1 MAAAP
6 AEQRELQ
13 LVDNVEFKILA
24 VANAED
30 KLCELLG
37 RYLAPVI
44 LKANSSHASVRVK
57 VIQLLGRLKTFIQPP
72 SVILPVKALLEQYK
86 SSDSAIIKQ
95 LDLPF
100 IQHSLSRLDEED
112 RRDLIPIALRGCSKD
127 EGQARAATFFNII
140 LQLLLDVRL
149 PSRGSKDDENLR
161 VSIGLQDEADA
172 KYLAKTL
179 SLFLRLRPPTPSRT
193 LAASNPTFSEE
204 EVNFFSVEGPGTDK
218 IFQNISQLKA
228 KIVTFLASAAF
239 TDEEKFLPAL
249 YASSSPDTKVASLA
263 EEIIKRTS
271 VSFEQEDLIKELFDA
286 HARLPAAYRTRILA
300 LLAKSA
306 VSTTMSQSIMN
317 VVRLDFLPS
326 FTQDGSA
333 DALKPSSSLERTKL
347 HKALFQF
354 LSWVAQVGPS
364 NKDFSIG
371 PNLIESMQSYI
382 ESQGWPVP
390 VQITHDEVQLRSRGY
405 ETIGML
411 ARTTHMPFKERI
423 QLAAWLFQ
431 ALSEDPTND
440 AVVNIDGALASL
452 TANIPQYI
460 ADEDPQLRKMLLKY
474 MSLPEK
480 APAVRSTRHAVVKW
494 ANECLSFTNID
505 ARWIDFMA
513 VAGRLNER
521 SDVVEQGQKGLDP
534 WTYFAHSEIAPVLP
548 DWRLMVFK
556 YFTPAPELRPA
567 ADSDSESGP
576 GATVLPDDNTFDNF
590 RGSRVHA
597 FPLVLQYCKQMMLLA
612 ALDKFNVQPDWMQA
626 LGAQM
631 KTNIKSREKIRDY
644 LRYVDAAYIKIY
656 LNACLVGAFVE
667 DAPITEECLRSFV
680 DIASLTPRVVV
691 GAFTEHRVAH
701 LLPLIKSN
709 KSEIRHL
716 SARALGV
723 LAAHPT
729 MDVDEVRN
737 WGATLNA
744 LFEKA
749 TTAVGPDL
757 NAAEGALAAYG
768 YLCSRSVFYN
778 HASVAEWKYPLH
790 ILVEENVAPSLFD
803 AAVDAFTH
811 LWLAK
816 LSIPPTEGAT
826 SLDNVVKK
834 LSEKAKK
841 GNEKA
846 IVALGMLA
854 ASIPDSELPES
865 PASWSEGPVGS
876 ILKELFA
883 LHEIK
888 RVEVQFTVG
897 DAITIATARWDS
909 DYVRVMLDVEWRSR
923 SFQNKARNPLL
934 ASVLDKL
941 FEDCKA
947 TKPSLLKASGIWL
960 FCIVQYCSDL
970 HTVSSRL
977 RQAQA
982 AFMRL
987 LSSRD
992 ELVQET
998 ASRGLNLV
1006 HERGDEQLKAALV
1019 NDLVSAFTGST
1030 TQLKVDADTELFEP
1044 GALPTGEGSSV
1055 SSYKDI
1061 VSLASEVGDQRLIYK
1076 FMALAANAATWTARS
1091 AFGRFGLTNILSD
1104 SEVDPKIYPKLYRY
1118 RFDPNTN
1125 VQRSMNDIWKALVK
1139 DPKKVM
1145 DAHFDAIMEELL
1157 KSILGREW
1165 RMREASCAAISDLL
1179 TGVPFQRYERFYG
1192 QIWTKAVKVL
1202 DDVKGSVREAAFR
1215 LCRSLSNTLV
1225 RQLEEGTHESS
1236 ANAMMQ
1242 KALPF
1247 LLSDKAAESSVQEVQ
1262 VFAIITIIKT
1272 ARHGGKHL
1280 KPFVPEMVPKLL
1292 GLLSTIE
1299 PQRINYYYQQV
1310 GEESRE
1316 QIDKLRSKMVNDS
1329 PISEAID
1336 NILRFV
1342 DEELMAELAPRLE
1355 ATIKTAIGMPT
1366 KIGCSRVLTT
1376 LFTRH
1381 TNEIKSVSARFL
1393 DLLGKQVLDKND
1405 EVSQAYAR
1413 AAAYIMR
1420 VVSDSSK
1427 QRFSERML
1435 NLYLESEEESRRQKV
1450 ADVIVSLAK
1459 VSPDHFTTQET
1470 ILLPF
1475 AYLGS
1480 HDVDEYTSKV
1490 FGEVWNQHS
1499 GSNRTVVR
1507 YVPEIVHLIERCL
1520 ATTQW
1525 ALRHTGA
1532 FTVAAMVSDV
1542 ASASDTTG
1550 AIGEA
1555 NLKAIWPVFEKTL
1568 ALKTFPGKEK
1578 LLESFPDFVEKGQSL
1593 WRYNAEIAAQMKKI
1607 VIREAKR
1614 NNEEYRVHAFR
1625 CLWRFAKSVDS
1636 FDMLQDI
1643 VDIVSPH
1650 LEDLKDDNKMD
1661 VDSKEDT
1668 VIKTAKNGLEAVAR
1682 GYSRSSARRAYAVA
1696 IQIIKALEPFLA
1708 SPKFNAIKREVWYG
1722 AVSDLMNDLASSE
1735 PPADSAS
1742 LDEEGVLQAYL
1753 GSLDVDKAEVGV
1765 ESQRL
1770 KRAEAV
1776 SAILKAH
1783 TSGVFGKSTAQM
1795 DAFEAAVARA
1805 KEEERVPE
1813 VQKVWQ
1819 RVMMELQEARR

>member
-1 MAAAP
+1 MATLTP
-6 AEQRELQ
+6 EQRELQ
-13 LVDNVEFKILA
+13 LVESVEFKILA
-24 VANAED
+24 VANDEG
-30 KLCELLG
+30 KLTELLG
-37 RYLAPVI
+37 RYLAAII
-44 LKANSSHASVRVK
+44 LKAQSPNAAVRNK
-57 VIQLLGRLKTFIQPP
+57 VITLLSRLRTFIQPP

-86 SSDSAIIKQ
+86 STDSAIIKQ
-95 LDLPF
+95 LDLPL
-100 IQHSLSRLDEED
+100 IQHSLGRLDEDD
-112 RRDLIPIALRGCSKD
+112 RRDLIPIALKGCSKD
-127 EGQARAATFFNII
+127 EGQARAPSFFNII
-140 LQLLLDVRL
+140 LQLLIDVRI
-149 PSRGSKDDENLR
+149 PSRGSKEDETLR
-161 VSIGLQDEADA
+161 ASIGLEDPADA
-172 KYLAKTL
+172 AYLAKML
-179 SLFLRLRPPTPSRT
+179 SLFLRLRPPTSSRT
-193 LAASNPTFSEE
+193 VAESNPTFTED
-204 EVNFFSVEGPGTDK
+204 EVKIFSVEGSGTDK
-218 IFQNISQLKA
+218 IYRNISQLKA
-228 KIVTFLASAAF
+228 KIVSFLASAAF

-249 YASSSPDTKVASLA
+249 YASSSPDTRVASLA

-271 VSFEQEDLIKELFDA
+271 VSLEQEDLVKKLFEA
-286 HARLPAAYRTRILA
+286 HSRLPAAYRTRILT
-300 LLAKSA
+300 LLAKSNIA
-306 VSTTMSQSIMN
+306 STMSQSIMN
-317 VVRLDFLPS
+317 VVNLDFLPS
-326 FTQDGSA
+326 FTQDSST
-333 DALKPSSSLERTKL
+333 DALKPSSTLEKTKL

-354 LSWVAQVGPS
+354 LSWVAQAGPS

-371 PNLIESMQSYI
+371 PNLIKSMQSYI

-390 VQITHDEVQLRSRGY
+390 AQQITQDEVQLRSRGY
-405 ETIGML
+405 ETIGLL
-411 ARTTHMPFKERI
+411 ARSADMPFKERI
-423 QLAAWLFQ
+423 ALAAWLFQ
-431 ALSEDPTND
+431 ALSEDSTND
-440 AVVNIDGALASL
+440 AVVNIDGALSSL
-452 TANIPQYI
+452 TANIPQHI
-460 ADEDPQLRKMLLKY
+460 ADENLELRNMLLKY

-494 ANECLSFTNID
+494 ANECLSFINID
-505 ARWIDFMA
+505 ARWINFMA
-513 VAGRLNER
+513 VAGRLQER
-521 SDVVEQGQKGLDP
+521 SDVIEQGQKGLDP
-534 WTYFAHSEIAPVLP
+534 WTYSAHSEIAPVMP

-556 YFTPAPELRPA
+556 YFMTAPDLAPPADYEP
-567 ADSDSESGP
+567 GP
-576 GATVLPDDNTFDNF
+576 GVMALPNDNVFDNF
-590 RGSRVHA
+590 RGSNINA
-597 FPLVLQYCKQMMLLA
+597 FALIIQYCKHMMFLA
-612 ALDKFNVQPDWMQA
+612 ALPEFKVQPDWMQA
-626 LGAQM
+626 LGAQI
-631 KTNIKSREKIRDY
+631 KTNIKTREKIRDY
-644 LRYVDAAYIKIY
+644 LRYVDPAYLNLY
-656 LNACLVGAFVE
+656 LNASLVGAFLE
-667 DAPITEECLRSFV
+667 DAPITEECLRCFV
-680 DIASLTPRVVV
+680 EVASLSPRVIV
-691 GAFTEHRVAH
+691 GDFTKHRVMN

-709 KSEIRHL
+709 KSEIRDL
-716 SARALGV
+716 SARALGI
-723 LAAHPT
+723 LAAHPA
-729 MDVDEVRN
+729 MDVDGVQN
-737 WGATLNA
+737 WGMTLNA

-768 YLCSRSVFYN
+768 HLCSRSVLYN
-778 HASVAEWKYPLH
+778 HTSVTEWKYPLQ
-790 ILVEENVAPSLFD
+790 ILVEETVAPSLFD
-803 AAVDAFTH
+803 AAVEAFTH

-816 LSIPPTEGAT
+816 LAIPPKDGAT
-826 SLDNVVKK
+826 SLDKVIKK

-846 IVALGMLA
+846 IIGLGMLA

-865 PASWSEGPVGS
+865 PASWSEGPVGA
-876 ILKELFA
+876 ILTELFA

-909 DYVRVMLDVEWRSR
+909 DYVKLMVDVEYRTR
-923 SFQNKARNPLL
+923 DFQSKCRESLL
-934 ASVLDKL
+934 TSILDKL

-960 FCIVQYCSDL
+960 FCIVQYCSAL
-970 HTVSSRL
+970 HEVNSRL

-982 AFMRL
+982 SFMRL

-1019 NDLVSAFTGST
+1019 KDLVAAFTGSA
-1030 TQLKVDADTELFEP
+1030 TQIKVDEDTELFEP
-1044 GALPTGEGSSV
+1044 GALPTGEGSSI

-1061 VSLASEVGDQRLIYK
+1061 VSLANEVGDQRLVYK
-1076 FMALAANAATWTARS
+1076 FMALAVNAATWSTRS

-1104 SEVDPKIYPKLYRY
+1104 AEVDPKIYPKLYRY

-1125 VQRSMNDIWKALVK
+1125 VQRSMNEIWKALVK
-1139 DPKKVM
+1139 DPKTVM
-1145 DAHFDAIMEELL
+1145 DVHFDAIMEELL

-1165 RMREASCAAISDLL
+1165 RMREASCAAISELL
-1179 TGVPFQRYERFYG
+1179 TGVPFERYEKFYG
-1192 QIWTKAVKVL
+1192 DIWTKAVKVF

-1215 LCRSLSNTLV
+1215 LCRSLSNTLA
-1225 RQLEEGTHESS
+1225 RQLEEGTHEAS

-1262 VFAIITIIKT
+1262 VFAIITIIKI

-1280 KPFVPEMVPKLL
+1280 KPFIPEVVPKLL

-1299 PQRINYYYQQV
+1299 PDRINYYYQQV
-1310 GEESRE
+1310 GEDSRE
-1316 QIDKLRSKMVNDS
+1316 KIDKIRSQMVNQS

-1342 DEELMAELAPRLE
+1342 DEDVMAELAPRLE

-1381 TNEIKSVSARFL
+1381 TNEIKSVSTQFL
-1393 DLLGKQVLDKND
+1393 ELLGKQVLDKND

-1413 AAAYIMR
+1413 ASAYIMR
-1420 VVSDSSK
+1420 VVSDSAK

-1435 NLYLESEEESRRQKV
+1435 NLYLQSEDEIRRQKV
-1450 ADVIVSLAK
+1450 SDVIVSLAK
-1459 VSPDHFTTQET
+1459 ISPDHFTTQET

-1490 FGEVWNQHS
+1490 FREVWGQHS

-1507 YVPEIVHLIERCL
+1507 YVPEIVSLVERCL

-1532 FTVAAMVSDV
+1532 FTVAAMVTDV

-1555 NLKAIWPVFEKTL
+1555 NLKAIWPVFEKAL

-1578 LLESFPDFVEKGQSL
+1578 LLEAFPEFIEKGESL
-1593 WRYNAEIAAQMKKI
+1593 WRYNADIAALMKKI
-1607 VIREAKR
+1607 TLREAKR
-1614 NNEEYRVHAFR
+1614 NNDDYRVHAFR
-1625 CLWRFAKSVDS
+1625 CLWRFAKAVDSVDL
-1636 FDMLQDI
+1636 FQDI
-1643 VDIVSPH
+1643 VGIVSPH
-1650 LEDLKDDNKMD
+1650 LEDLKDDSKMD

-1682 GYSRSSARRAYAVA
+1682 GYSRLSDRRAYAVA
-1696 IQIIKALEPFLA
+1696 SQVIKALEPYLS
-1708 SPKFNAIKREVWYG
+1708 SPKFNAIKREVWYES
-1722 AVSDLMNDLASSE
+1722 VIDLMKDLAASE
-1735 PPADSAS
+1735 PPADSTS
-1742 LDEEGVLQAYL
+1742 LDKDGVLQGYL

-1770 KRAEAV
+1770 KRVEAV
-1776 SAILKAH
+1776 SATLKAYS
-1783 TSGVFGKSTAQM
+1783 SGVFGKSSVQM
-1795 DAFEAAVARA
+1795 EEFEAAVVKA

-1813 VQKVWQ
+1813 LQRGWQ
-1819 RVMMELQEARR
+1819 RVLSELQEARG

>member
-1 MAAAP
+1 MTN
-6 AEQRELQ
+6 RIYMLT
-13 LVDNVEFKILA
+13 
-24 VANAED
+24 
-30 KLCELLG
+30 
-37 RYLAPVI
+37 
-44 LKANSSHASVRVK
+44 STSVV
-57 VIQLLGRLKTFIQPP
+57 
-72 SVILPVKALLEQYK
+72 LPVKALLEQYK
-86 SSDSAIIKQ
+86 SNDSAIIKQ

-100 IQHSLSRLDEED
+100 IQHSLSRLDEDD
-112 RRDLIPIALRGCSKD
+112 RRALVPIALRGCSKD
-127 EGQARAATFFNII
+127 EGQGRAATFFNII
-140 LQLLLDVRL
+140 LQLLVDIRL
-149 PSRGSKDDENLR
+149 PSRASQDDDALR
-161 VSIGLQDEADA
+161 VSIGLEDEADA
-172 KYLAKTL
+172 KYLAKML

-204 EVNFFSVEGPGTDK
+204 EVNFFSVEGSGTIK
-218 IFQNISQLKA
+218 IFQNVSQLRA
-228 KIVTFLASAAF
+228 KVVTFLASAAF

-249 YASSSPDTKVASLA
+249 YASSSPDTNVASLA

-271 VSFEQEDLIKELFDA
+271 VSFENEDLVKKLFDA
-286 HARLPAAYRTRILA
+286 HARLPAAYRTRILS

-306 VSTTMSQSIMN
+306 ISTSMSQNIMN
-317 VVRLDFLPS
+317 VVKLDFLPP
-326 FTQDGSA
+326 FEQDPST

-364 NKDFSIG
+364 SKDFSIG
-371 PNLIESMQSYI
+371 PNLIKSMQSYI
-382 ESQGWPVP
+382 ESQGWPAP
-390 VQITHDEVQLRSRGY
+390 VQISHDEAQLRSRGY

-411 ARTTHMPFKERI
+411 ARSADLPFEERI
-423 QLAAWLFQ
+423 DLAAWLFQ
-431 ALSEDPTND
+431 SLSEDPTND
-440 AVVNIDGALASL
+440 AVVNIDGALSSL
-452 TANIPQYI
+452 TSNIPTHI
-460 ADEDPQLRKMLLKY
+460 ADEHPKLRNMLLKY
-474 MSLPEK
+474 MSLAEK
-480 APAVRSTRHAVVKW
+480 APAIRSTRHAVVKW
-494 ANECLSFTNID
+494 ANDCLSFTNID

-548 DWRLMVFK
+548 DWRMMVFK
-556 YFTPAPELRPA
+556 YFTLAPELQPD
-567 ADSDSESGP
+567 ADSEASHG
-576 GATVLPDDNTFDNF
+576 TIVLPNDETFVNF
-590 RGSRVHA
+590 RGSRIHA
-597 FPLVLQYCKQMMLLA
+597 FPLVLQYCKQIMFLT
-612 ALDKFNVQPDWMQA
+612 ALDKFTVQPDWMQA
-626 LGAQM
+626 LSAQI
-631 KTNIKSREKIRDY
+631 KTNIKSREKVQDY
-644 LRYVDAAYIKIY
+644 LRFVDGSYLKIY
-656 LNACLVGAFVE
+656 LSACLVGSFVE
-667 DAPITEECLRSFV
+667 DAPITEENLRSFV
-680 DIASLTPRVVV
+680 EIASLTPRVIV
-691 GAFTEHRVAH
+691 GEFAKDSAAR

-709 KSEIRHL
+709 KSEIRQL
-716 SARALGV
+716 SARALGI
-723 LAAHPT
+723 LAAHPA
-729 MDVDEVRN
+729 MDVDAIQN
-737 WGATLNA
+737 WGMTLNA

-778 HASVAEWKYPLH
+778 HASVADWKYPLH
-790 ILVEENVAPSLFD
+790 ILVEENVPPSLFD
-803 AAVDAFTH
+803 AAVDSFTH

-816 LSIPPTEGAT
+816 LAIPPKEGAT
-826 SLDNVVKK
+826 SLDNVIKK

-865 PASWSEGPVGS
+865 PASWSDGPVGT

-888 RVEVQFTVG
+888 RVEVQFAVG
-897 DAITIATARWDS
+897 DAITIAIARWDS
-909 DYVRVMLDVEWRSR
+909 DYVKLMVDVEFRSR
-923 SFQNKARNPLL
+923 DFQAKARSQLL
-934 ASVLDKL
+934 TSILDKL
-941 FEDCKA
+941 IEDCKA

-970 HTVSSRL
+970 HEVTSRL

-1006 HERGDEQLKAALV
+1006 HERGDEELKAALV
-1019 NDLVSAFTGST
+1019 KDLVSAFTGSA
-1030 TQLKVDADTELFEP
+1030 TQLKVDNETELFEP

-1061 VSLASEVGDQRLIYK
+1061 VSLANEVGDQRLVYK
-1076 FMALAANAATWTARS
+1076 FMSLAVNAATWSTRS

-1104 SEVDPKIYPKLYRY
+1104 SDVDPKIYPKLYRY

-1125 VQRSMNDIWKALVK
+1125 VQRSMTEIWKSLVK
-1139 DPKKVM
+1139 DPKTVM
-1145 DAHFDAIMEELL
+1145 DVHFDAIMDELL

-1165 RMREASCAAISDLL
+1165 RMREASCAAISDIL
-1179 TGVPFQRYERFYG
+1179 TGIPFQRYEKFYG
-1192 QIWTKAVKVL
+1192 DIWTKAVKVL

-1236 ANAMMQ
+1236 ANAMME

-1280 KPFVPEMVPKLL
+1280 KPFIPEMIPKLL
-1292 GLLSTIE
+1292 GLLSSIE

-1310 GEESRE
+1310 GEDSRE

-1342 DEELMAELAPRLE
+1342 DEEVMAELAPRLE

-1381 TNEIKSVSARFL
+1381 TNEIKSVSTRFL
-1393 DLLGKQVLDKND
+1393 EILGKQVLDKND

-1420 VVSDSSK
+1420 VVSDSAK

-1435 NLYLESEEESRRQKV
+1435 NLYLQSEEESRRQKV

-1475 AYLGS
+1475 AYLGA
-1480 HDVDEYTSKV
+1480 HDVDEYTGKV
-1490 FGEVWNQHS
+1490 FLEVWDQHS

-1507 YVPEIVHLIERCL
+1507 YVPEIVNLVERCL
-1520 ATTQW
+1520 VTTQW

-1542 ASASDTTG
+1542 ANASDTTG
-1550 AIGEA
+1550 TIGEA
-1555 NLKAIWPVFEKTL
+1555 NLKAIWPVLEKSL

-1593 WRYNAEIAAQMKKI
+1593 WRFNADIAAQMKKI

-1614 NNEEYRVHAFR
+1614 NNDDYRVHAFR
-1625 CLWRFAKSVDS
+1625 CLWRFAKLVDN

-1696 IQIIKALEPFLA
+1696 TQVIKALEPFL
-1708 SPKFNAIKREVWYG
+1708 SDPKFNAIKREVWFES
-1722 AVSDLMNDLASSE
+1722 VSDLMKDLATSE
-1735 PPADSAS
+1735 PPAEPSS
-1742 LDEEGVLQAYL
+1742 LDNDGVLQAYL
-1753 GSLDVDKAEVGV
+1753 SSLDVDKAEVGV

-1776 SAILKAH
+1776 SATLKAY

-1795 DAFEAAVARA
+1795 DEFAAAVVKA
-1805 KEEERVPE
+1805 KQEERVPE

-1819 RVMMELQEARR
+1819 RVLVELQEARR

>member
-1 MAAAP
+1 MAALTP
-6 AEQRELQ
+6 EQRELQ
-13 LVDNVEFKILA
+13 LVESVEFKILG
-24 VANAED
+24 VANQED
-30 KLCELLG
+30 KLRELLG
-37 RYLAPVI
+37 RYLAPII
-44 LKANSSHASVRVK
+44 LKAESTNPAVRTK
-57 VIQLLGRLKTFIQPP
+57 VITLLSRLRTFIQPP
-72 SVILPVKALLEQYK
+72 SVVLPVKTLLEQYK
-86 SSDSAIIKQ
+86 STNTAIVKQ

-100 IQHSLSRLDEED
+100 IQHSLGRVDEDD
-112 RRDLIPIALRGCSKD
+112 RRDLVPIALKGCSQD
-127 EGQARAATFFNII
+127 EGQSRAASFFNII

-149 PSRGSKDDENLR
+149 PSRGSKEDETLR
-161 VSIGLQDEADA
+161 STIGLEDADDA
-172 KYLAKTL
+172 KYLAKSL

-193 LAASNPTFSEE
+193 VADSNPTFSDEE
-204 EVNFFSVEGPGTDK
+204 AMFFTVEGPGTDK

-228 KIVTFLASAAF
+228 KVVSFLASAAF

-271 VSFEQEDLIKELFDA
+271 VSLDDEGLVRKLFEA
-286 HARLPAAYRTRILA
+286 HSRLPAAYRTRILA
-300 LLAKSA
+300 LLAKS
-306 VSTTMSQSIMN
+306 STATAMSDSIMD
-317 VVRLDFLPS
+317 VVKLDFLPS
-326 FTQDGSA
+326 STQDGST
-333 DALKPSSSLERTKL
+333 DALKPSSALEKTKL

-364 NKDFSIG
+364 NKEFSIG
-371 PNLIESMQSYI
+371 PNLIRSMQSYI

-390 VQITHDEVQLRSRGY
+390 AQQITHDEVQLRSRGY

-411 ARTTHMPFKERI
+411 ARSADIPYKDRI
-423 QLAAWLFQ
+423 ALAAWLFQ
-431 ALSEDPTND
+431 ALSEDTTND
-440 AVVNIDGALASL
+440 AVVNIDGALSSL
-452 TANIPQYI
+452 TANVPQHI
-460 ADEDPQLRKMLLKY
+460 ADEDPELRNMLLKY
-474 MSLPEK
+474 MSLAEK

-505 ARWIDFMA
+505 ARWINFMA
-513 VAGRLNER
+513 IAGRLKER
-521 SDVVEQGQKGLDP
+521 NDVIEQGQKGLDP
-534 WTYFAHSEIAPVLP
+534 WTYSAHSEIAPVMP

-556 YFTPAPELRPA
+556 YFTTA
-567 ADSDSESGP
+567 ADLAPPADYEPGP
-576 GATVLPDDNTFDNF
+576 GVTVLPTDNTFDNF
-590 RGSRVHA
+590 RGSSINSFA
-597 FPLVLQYCKQMMLLA
+597 LVIQYCKQMILLA
-612 ALDKFNVQPDWMQA
+612 ALPDFKVQPDWMQT
-626 LGAQM
+626 LSAQL
-631 KTNIKSREKIRDY
+631 KTNIKTRERVRDY
-644 LRYVDAAYIKIY
+644 LRYVDSAYIKIY
-656 LNACLVGAFVE
+656 LNACLVGAFLE

-680 DIASLTPRVVV
+680 DVASLAPRVIV
-691 GAFTEHRVAH
+691 GEFTKHRVAH

-709 KSEIRHL
+709 KSEIRDL
-716 SARALGV
+716 SARALGI

-729 MDVDEVRN
+729 MDVDEIHN
-737 WGATLNA
+737 WGMTLNA

-768 YLCSRSVFYN
+768 HLCSRSVLYN
-778 HASVAEWKYPLH
+778 HAPVSEWKYPLQ
-790 ILVEENVAPSLFD
+790 ILVEETIAPSLFD

-816 LSIPPTEGAT
+816 LAIPPKDGAT
-826 SLDNVVKK
+826 SLDNIVKK

-846 IVALGMLA
+846 IIGLGMLA

-865 PASWSEGPVGS
+865 PASWSEGPVGT

-909 DYVRVMLDVEWRSR
+909 DYVKLMVDVEYRSR
-923 SFQNKARNPLL
+923 DFQRKCRSPLL
-934 ASVLDKL
+934 TNILDKL

-970 HTVSSRL
+970 HEVNSRL

-998 ASRGLNLV
+998 ASRGLNLA

-1019 NDLVSAFTGST
+1019 KDLVSAFTGSA
-1030 TQLKVDADTELFEP
+1030 TQIKVDEDTELFEP
-1044 GALPTGEGSSV
+1044 GALPTGEGSSI

-1061 VSLASEVGDQRLIYK
+1061 VSLANEVGDQRLVYK
-1076 FMALAANAATWTARS
+1076 FMALAVNAATWSTRS

-1104 SEVDPKIYPKLYRY
+1104 AEVDPKIYPKLYRY

-1125 VQRSMNDIWKALVK
+1125 VQRSMNEIWKALVK
-1139 DPKKVM
+1139 DPKTVM
-1145 DAHFDAIMEELL
+1145 DVHFDAIMEELL

-1165 RMREASCAAISDLL
+1165 RMREASCAAISELL
-1179 TGVPFQRYERFYG
+1179 NGVPFERYEKFYG
-1192 QIWTKAVKVL
+1192 EIWTKAVKVF

-1215 LCRSLSNTLV
+1215 LCRSLSNTLA

-1262 VFAIITIIKT
+1262 VFAIITIIKI

-1280 KPFVPEMVPKLL
+1280 KQFIPEVIPQLL

-1299 PQRINYYYQQV
+1299 SDRINYYYQQV
-1310 GEESRE
+1310 GEDSRE
-1316 QIDKLRSKMVNDS
+1316 KIDKIRSQMVNSS

-1342 DEELMAELAPRLE
+1342 DEDVMAELAPRLE

-1381 TNEIKSVSARFL
+1381 TNEIKSVSTRFL
-1393 DLLGKQVLDKND
+1393 ELLGKEILDKNN

-1413 AAAYIMR
+1413 ASAYIMR
-1420 VVSDSSK
+1420 VVSDATK
-1427 QRFSERML
+1427 QWFSELMIH
-1435 NLYLESEEESRRQKV
+1435 LYLQAEEDVRRQKV
-1450 ADVIVSLAK
+1450 SDVVVSLAK
-1459 VSPDHFTTQET
+1459 ISPDHFTTQET

-1480 HDVDEYTSKV
+1480 RDVDDYTSKV
-1490 FGEVWNQHS
+1490 FREVWDQHS

-1507 YVPEIVHLIERCL
+1507 YVPEIVDLIQRCFC
-1520 ATTQW
+1520 TSQW

-1532 FTVAAMVSDV
+1532 FTVAAMVTDV
-1542 ASASDTTG
+1542 SSASDTTG
-1550 AIGEA
+1550 VIGEA
-1555 NLKAIWPVFEKTL
+1555 NLNAIWPVFEN
-1568 ALKTFPGKEK
+1568 ALSFKTFSGKEK
-1578 LLESFPDFVEKGQSL
+1578 LLEAFPEFIEKGQSL
-1593 WRYNAEIAAQMKKI
+1593 WKHNSDIAAMMKGI

-1614 NNEEYRVHAFR
+1614 NNEDYRVHAFR
-1625 CLWRFAKSVDS
+1625 CLWRFAKVVDS
-1636 FDMLQDI
+1636 FDLLQDI
-1643 VDIVSPH
+1643 VGIVTPH
-1650 LEDLKDDNKMD
+1650 LEYLKDGTKMYS
-1661 VDSKEDT
+1661 DSKEDT
-1668 VIKTAKNGLEAVAR
+1668 VIETAKNGLEAVAR
-1682 GYSRSSARRAYAVA
+1682 GYSRSSDRRAYAVA
-1696 IQIIKALEPFLA
+1696 SQVIKALEPFLS
-1708 SPKFNAIKREVWYG
+1708 SPKFNSIKREVWYES
-1722 AVSDLMNDLASSE
+1722 VIDLMKDLATTE
-1735 PPADSAS
+1735 PPAEPTS
-1742 LDEEGVLQAYL
+1742 LDKDGVLQAYL
-1753 GSLDVDKAEVGV
+1753 GSLDVDKAEAGV

-1770 KRAEAV
+1770 KRVDAV
-1776 SAILKAH
+1776 SATLKAY
-1783 TSGVFGKSTAQM
+1783 TSGLFGKSTVQM
-1795 DAFEAAVARA
+1795 DEFEAAVIRA
-1805 KEEERVPE
+1805 KGEERVPE
-1813 VQKVWQ
+1813 VQRGWQ
-1819 RVMMELQEARR
+1819 RVLSELQEARK

>member
-1 MAAAP
+1 MTALTS
-6 AEQRELQ
+6 EQRELQ
-13 LVDNVEFKILA
+13 LVESVEFKILG
-24 VANAED
+24 VANDEE
-30 KLCELLG
+30 KLCDLLG
-37 RYLAPVI
+37 RYLAPII
-44 LKANSSHASVRVK
+44 LKAESSNPAVRVK
-57 VIQLLGRLKTFIQPP
+57 VIQLLGRLRTFIQPP
-72 SVILPVKALLEQYK
+72 SVVLPVKALLTQYK
-86 SSDSAIIKQ
+86 TTDSGIIKQ

-100 IQHSLSRLDEED
+100 IQHSLSRLDDDD
-112 RRDLIPIALRGCSKD
+112 RRDLIPIALKGCSKD
-127 EGQARAATFFNII
+127 EGQARAAPFFNII
-140 LQLLLDVRL
+140 LQLLFDVRI
-149 PSRGSKDDENLR
+149 PSRGSKEDDGFR
-161 VSIGLQDEADA
+161 AAMGLEDAADA
-172 KYLAKTL
+172 QYLAKML
-179 SLFLRLRPPTPSRT
+179 SVFLRLRPPTPGRT
-193 LAASNPTFSEE
+193 LAESNPTLSEDE
-204 EVNFFSVEGPGTDK
+204 ARFFSVEGPGSDK
-218 IFQNISQLKA
+218 IFQNISHLRA
-228 KIVTFLASAAF
+228 KVVTFLASAAF

-249 YASSSPDTKVASLA
+249 YASSSPDTRVASLA

-271 VSFEQEDLIKELFDA
+271 VSLEEEDLVKRLFEA

-300 LLAKSA
+300 LLSKSA
-306 VSTTMSQSIMN
+306 LATSMSESIMN
-317 VVRLDFLPS
+317 VVKLDFLPE
-326 FTQDGSA
+326 SA
-333 DALKPSSSLERTKL
+333 QEASATALKPSSALEKTKL

-371 PNLIESMQSYI
+371 PSLIKSMQSYI

-390 VQITHDEVQLRSRGY
+390 GQQVTHDELQLRSRGY

-411 ARTTHMPFKERI
+411 ARSVDIPYKERI
-423 QLAAWLFQ
+423 ALAAWLFQ
-431 ALSEDPTND
+431 SLSEDTTND
-440 AVVNIDGALASL
+440 AVVNIDGALSSL
-452 TANIPQYI
+452 TANIPEHI
-460 ADEDPQLRKMLLKY
+460 ADEDPELRNMLLRY
-474 MSLPEK
+474 MYLAEK
-480 APAVRSTRHAVVKW
+480 EPAVRSTRHAVVKW
-494 ANECLSFTNID
+494 ANECLPFNNIY
-505 ARWIDFMA
+505 ARWINFLA

-534 WTYFAHSEIAPVLP
+534 WTYSAHSEIAPVLP
-548 DWRLMVFK
+548 DWRMMALH
-556 YFTPAPELRPA
+556 YFTKPINPA
-567 ADSDSESGP
+567 AAGDSEPGP
-576 GATVLPDDNTFDNF
+576 GATALPNSHIFDNF
-590 RGSRVHA
+590 RSCNIQA
-597 FPLVLQYCKQMMLLA
+597 FALVIRYCKQMMFLT
-612 ALDKFNVQPDWMQA
+612 ALEDFKVQPDWMQA
-626 LGAQM
+626 LSAQI
-631 KTNIKSREKIRDY
+631 KTNIKTREKIRDY
-644 LRYVDAAYIKIY
+644 LKYVDSSFIEIY
-656 LNACLVGAFVE
+656 LSACLLGAFVE

-680 DIASLTPRVVV
+680 DVASLTPRVVV
-691 GAFTEHRVAH
+691 GHFAKNSATK

-716 SARALGV
+716 AARALGI
-723 LAAHPT
+723 LGAHPA
-729 MDVDEVRN
+729 VDLDEIQN
-737 WGATLNA
+737 AGTTLNA

-778 HASVAEWKYPLH
+778 HASVTEWKYPLQ
-790 ILVEENVAPSLFD
+790 ILVVESAPPSLFD
-803 AAVDAFTH
+803 AAVDAFTQ

-816 LSIPPTEGAT
+816 LAIPPKEGAT
-826 SLDNVVKK
+826 SLDNVIKK

-865 PASWSEGPVGS
+865 PTSWSEGPVGT

-883 LHEIK
+883 LHENK

-909 DYVRVMLDVEWRSR
+909 DYVKLIVDVEYRTR
-923 SFQNKARNPLL
+923 DFQSKYRTPLL
-934 ASVLDKL
+934 ASTLDKL
-941 FEDCKA
+941 FDDCKA

-960 FCIVQYCSDL
+960 FCIVQYCSGI
-970 HTVSSRL
+970 HEVNSRL

-1019 NDLVSAFTGST
+1019 KDLVAAFTGST
-1030 TQLKVDADTELFEP
+1030 TQLKVDEETELFEP

-1061 VSLASEVGDQRLIYK
+1061 VSLANEVGDQRLVYK
-1076 FMALAANAATWTARS
+1076 FMALAANAATWSTRS

-1104 SEVDPKIYPKLYRY
+1104 AEVDPKIYPKLYRY

-1125 VQRSMNDIWKALVK
+1125 VQRSMNEIWKALVK
-1139 DPKKVM
+1139 DPKTVM
-1145 DAHFDAIMEELL
+1145 DVHFDAIMEELL
-1157 KSILGREW
+1157 KSIHGREW
-1165 RMREASCAAISDLL
+1165 RMREASCAAISELL
-1179 TGVPFQRYERFYG
+1179 TGVPFQRYEKYYRE
-1192 QIWTKAVKVL
+1192 IWAKAVKVF

-1215 LCRSLSNTLV
+1215 LCRSLSNTLA
-1225 RQLEEGTHESS
+1225 RQLEEGTHEAS
-1236 ANAMMQ
+1236 ANAMM
-1242 KALPF
+1242 KEALPF

-1262 VFAIITIIKT
+1262 VFAIITIIKV

-1280 KPFVPEMVPKLL
+1280 KPFIPEMVPKLL

-1299 PQRINYYYQQV
+1299 PDRINYYYQQV
-1310 GEESRE
+1310 GEDSRE
-1316 QIDKLRSKMVNDS
+1316 QIDKLRSRMVNAS

-1342 DEELMAELAPRLE
+1342 DEDVMTELAPRLE
-1355 ATIKTAIGMPT
+1355 ETIKSAIGLPT
-1366 KIGCSRVLTT
+1366 KIGCSRVLTA

-1381 TNEIKSVSARFL
+1381 TNEIKSMSTQFL
-1393 DLLGKQVLDKND
+1393 ELLGKQVLDKND

-1420 VVSDSSK
+1420 VVSDSAK

-1435 NLYLESEEESRRQKV
+1435 KLYLQSEEESRRQKV
-1450 ADVIVSLAK
+1450 SDVIVALAK

-1490 FGEVWNQHS
+1490 FREVWDQHA

-1507 YVPEIVHLIERCL
+1507 YVPEIVDLVELCL

-1532 FTVAAMVSDV
+1532 FTIAAMVSDV
-1542 ASASDTTG
+1542 ASASDATG
-1550 AIGEA
+1550 AIAEA
-1555 NLKAIWPVFEKTL
+1555 NLKAIWPVFEKAL

-1578 LLESFPDFVEKGQSL
+1578 LLEAFPEFIEKGQSL
-1593 WRYNAEIAAQMKKI
+1593 WRFNSEIAAQMKKI

-1614 NNEEYRVHAFR
+1614 NNDEYRVHAFR
-1625 CLWRFAKSVDS
+1625 CLWRFAKAMDS
-1636 FDMLQDI
+1636 FDIFQDI
-1643 VDIVSPH
+1643 VDIATPY
-1650 LEDLKDDNKMD
+1650 LEDHKDDNKMD
-1661 VDSKEDT
+1661 VDSEEVT
-1668 VIKTAKNGLEAVAR
+1668 VTKTAMNGLEAVAR
-1682 GYSRSSARRAYAVA
+1682 GYSRSSDRRASAVA
-1696 IQIIKALEPFLA
+1696 SQVIKALEPFLS
-1708 SPKFNAIKREVWYG
+1708 SPKFSYIKREVWYD
-1722 AVSDLMNDLASSE
+1722 AVIDLMKDLATSE
-1735 PPADSAS
+1735 PPAESTS
-1742 LDEEGVLQAYL
+1742 LDNDGVLQAYL

-1776 SAILKAH
+1776 SATLKAYI
-1783 TSGVFGKSTAQM
+1783 SGVFGKSTVPL
-1795 DAFEAAVARA
+1795 DDFEAAVAKA

-1813 VQKVWQ
+1813 VQKAWQ
-1819 RVMMELQEARR
+1819 RVLAELQEVRG

>member
-6 AEQRELQ
+6 TEQRELQ

-24 VANAED
+24 VANIED
-30 KLCELLG
+30 KLCDLLG
-37 RYLAPVI
+37 RYLAPII
-44 LKANSSHASVRVK
+44 LKADSSHASVRVK
-57 VIQLLGRLKTFIQPP
+57 VIQLLGRLRTFIQPP
-72 SVILPVKALLEQYK
+72 SVTLPVKALLEQYK
-86 SSDSAIIKQ
+86 SSDAAIIKQ

-100 IQHSLSRLDEED
+100 IQHSVSRLDEDD
-112 RRDLIPIALRGCSKD
+112 RRDLVPITLRGCSKD
-127 EGQARAATFFNII
+127 EGQGRAATFFNII
-140 LQLLLDVRL
+140 LQLLLDIRL
-149 PSRGSKDDENLR
+149 PSRGSKEDENLR
-161 VSIGLQDEADA
+161 VSIGLEDEADA

-193 LAASNPTFSEE
+193 LAESNPTFSEE
-204 EVNFFSVEGPGTDK
+204 EVNFFSIEGPGTDK
-218 IFQNISQLKA
+218 IFQNISQLRVKA
-228 KIVTFLASAAF
+228 VSFLASAAF

-249 YASSSPDTKVASLA
+249 YASSSPDTRVASLA

-271 VSFEQEDLIKELFDA
+271 VSFENEDLVKKLFDA

-306 VSTTMSQSIMN
+306 VSTTMSQNIMD
-317 VVRLDFLPS
+317 VVKLDFLPS
-326 FTQDGSA
+326 FGQDAST
-333 DALKPSSSLERTKL
+333 DALKPSSSLEKTKL

-371 PNLIESMQSYI
+371 PSLIKSMQSYI

-411 ARTTHMPFKERI
+411 ARSADIPFDERI
-423 QLAAWLFQ
+423 NLAAWLFQ

-440 AVVNIDGALASL
+440 AVVNIDGALSSL
-452 TANIPQYI
+452 TANVPQHI
-460 ADEDPQLRKMLLKY
+460 ADEDPQLRNMLLKY
-474 MSLPEK
+474 ISLAEE

-494 ANECLSFTNID
+494 ANDCLSFTNID

-513 VAGRLNER
+513 VAGRLSER
-521 SDVVEQGQKGLDP
+521 SDVIEQGQKGLDP

-548 DWRLMVFK
+548 DWRMMVFK
-556 YFTPAPELRPA
+556 YFTTAPELQPA
-567 ADSDSESGP
+567 ADSKAGH
-576 GATVLPDDNTFDNF
+576 GVTVLPDDNTFDNF
-590 RGSRVHA
+590 RGSRIHA
-597 FPLVLQYCKQMMLLA
+597 FPLVIQYCKQMMLLTG
-612 ALDKFNVQPDWMQA
+612 LDNFNVQPDWVQA
-626 LGAQM
+626 LGAQL

-644 LRYVDAAYIKIY
+644 LRFVDGSYTKIF
-656 LNACLVGAFVE
+656 LNACLVGALVE
-667 DAPITEECLRSFV
+667 DAPIAEECLRSFV
-680 DIASLTPRVVV
+680 DVASLTPRVIV
-691 GAFTEHRVAH
+691 GEFAKHRVAH

-709 KSEIRHL
+709 KSEIRSL
-716 SARALGV
+716 SARALGI
-723 LAAHPT
+723 LAAHPA
-729 MDVDEVRN
+729 MDVDDIQN
-737 WGATLNA
+737 WGMTLNA

-778 HASVAEWKYPLH
+778 HAPVADWKYPLH

-803 AAVDAFTH
+803 ATVDALTH

-816 LSIPPTEGAT
+816 LAIPPREGDT
-826 SLDNVVKK
+826 CLDNVVKR

-846 IVALGMLA
+846 IIALGMLA
-854 ASIPDSELPES
+854 ASIPDSELPEL
-865 PASWSEGPVGS
+865 PASWSEGPVGT

-909 DYVRVMLDVEWRSR
+909 DYVKLMVDVEWRTR
-923 SFQNKARNPLL
+923 GFQAKARNPLL
-934 ASVLDKL
+934 TSILNKL

-970 HTVSSRL
+970 HEVNSRL

-1019 NDLVSAFTGST
+1019 NDLVSAFTGTT
-1030 TQLKVDADTELFEP
+1030 TQLKVDDETELFEP
-1044 GALPTGEGSSV
+1044 GALPTGEGGSV

-1061 VSLASEVGDQRLIYK
+1061 VSLANEVGDQRLVYK
-1076 FMALAANAATWTARS
+1076 FMALAANAATWTTRS

-1125 VQRSMNDIWKALVK
+1125 VQRSMNEIWKALVK
-1139 DPKKVM
+1139 DPKMVM
-1145 DAHFDAIMEELL
+1145 DAHFDTIMEELL

-1179 TGVPFQRYERFYG
+1179 TGIQFQRYEPFYG
-1192 QIWTKAVKVL
+1192 DIWTKAVKVL

-1280 KPFVPEMVPKLL
+1280 KPFIPDMIPKLL

-1310 GEESRE
+1310 GEDSRE

-1342 DEELMAELAPRLE
+1342 DEEAMAELAPRLE

-1381 TNEIKSVSARFL
+1381 TSEIKSVSTRFL
-1393 DLLGKQVLDKND
+1393 ELLGKQVLDKND

-1420 VVSDSSK
+1420 VVSDSAK

-1435 NLYLESEEESRRQKV
+1435 NLYLQSEEESRRQKV

-1490 FGEVWNQHS
+1490 FREVWDQHS

-1507 YVPEIVHLIERCL
+1507 YVPEIVDLIERCL

-1542 ASASDTTG
+1542 ANASDTTG

-1555 NLKAIWPVFEKTL
+1555 NLKTIWPIFEKAL

-1578 LLESFPDFVEKGQSL
+1578 LLESYPDFVEKGQSL

-1607 VIREAKR
+1607 AIREAKR
-1614 NNEEYRVHAFR
+1614 NNDEYRVHAFR
-1625 CLWRFAKSVDS
+1625 CLWRFAKSVDN

-1650 LEDLKDDNKMD
+1650 LEDFKDDNKMD

-1682 GYSRSSARRAYAVA
+1682 GYSRSSARRAYTVA
-1696 IQIIKALEPFLA
+1696 TQVIKALDPFL
-1708 SPKFNAIKREVWYG
+1708 SNPRFNAIKREVWYES
-1722 AVSDLMNDLASSE
+1722 VSDLMKDLASSE
-1735 PPADSAS
+1735 PPAEPAS
-1742 LDEEGVLQAYL
+1742 LDKDGVLQGYL
-1753 GSLDVDKAEVGV
+1753 SSLDVNKAEVGV
-1765 ESQRL
+1765 EAQRL

-1776 SAILKAH
+1776 SATLKAY
-1783 TSGVFGKSTAQM
+1783 TSGVFGTSTTQM
-1795 DAFEAAVARA
+1795 DDFETAVVRA

-1819 RVMMELQEARR
+1819 RVLSELQEARR

>member
-1 MAAAP
+1 M
-6 AEQRELQ
+6 
-13 LVDNVEFKILA
+13 
-24 VANAED
+24 
-30 KLCELLG
+30 
-37 RYLAPVI
+37 
-44 LKANSSHASVRVK
+44 
-57 VIQLLGRLKTFIQPP
+57 
-72 SVILPVKALLEQYK
+72 
-86 SSDSAIIKQ
+86 
-95 LDLPF
+95 PF
-100 IQHSLSRLDEED
+100 IQHSLRRLDEDD
-112 RRDLIPIALRGCSKD
+112 RRDLVPIALRGCSKD

-140 LQLLLDVRL
+140 LQLLLDIRL
-149 PSRGSKDDENLR
+149 PSRGSKEDESLR
-161 VSIGLQDEADA
+161 ASIGLEDEADA

-179 SLFLRLRPPTPSRT
+179 SLFLRLRPPTPSQT
-193 LAASNPTFSEE
+193 LAAANPTLSEE
-204 EVNFFSVEGPGTDK
+204 EATFFSVEGPGTDR

-228 KIVTFLASAAF
+228 KVVTFLASAAF

-249 YASSSPDTKVASLA
+249 YASSSPDTRVASLA

-271 VSFEQEDLIKELFDA
+271 VSLEQEDLVKKLFDA
-286 HARLPAAYRTRILA
+286 HARLPAAYRTRILT
-300 LLAKSA
+300 LLAKSVIA
-306 VSTTMSQSIMN
+306 TSMSQSIMN
-317 VVRLDFLPS
+317 VVKLDFLPS
-326 FTQDGSA
+326 FDQNDSTA
-333 DALKPSSSLERTKL
+333 ALKPTSALEKTKL

-371 PNLIESMQSYI
+371 PNLIKSMQSYI
-382 ESQGWPVP
+382 ESQGWPAP
-390 VQITHDEVQLRSRGY
+390 VQISHDEVQLRSRGY

-411 ARTTHMPFKERI
+411 ARSADIPFKERI
-423 QLAAWLFQ
+423 ELAAWLFQ
-431 ALSEDPTND
+431 SLSEDPTGE
-440 AVVNIDGALASL
+440 AVVNIDGALSSL
-452 TANIPQYI
+452 TANIPQHV
-460 ADEDPQLRKMLLKY
+460 ADEDAQLRRMLLKY
-474 MSLPEK
+474 MSLPET

-534 WTYFAHSEIAPVLP
+534 WTYSAHSEIAPVLP
-548 DWRLMVFK
+548 DWRMMVFK
-556 YFTPAPELRPA
+556 YLTTAPELKPSAKDQPSHGEIALPA
-567 ADSDSESGP
+567 DK
-576 GATVLPDDNTFDNF
+576 TFDNF
-590 RGSRVHA
+590 RGGRIHA
-597 FPLVLQYCKQMMLLA
+597 FPLVIQYCKQIMFLT
-612 ALDKFNVQPDWMQA
+612 ALDNFNIQPDWMQA
-626 LGAQM
+626 LGAQI
-631 KTNIKSREKIRDY
+631 KTNIKSRDKIRDY
-644 LRYVDAAYIKIY
+644 LRYVDAAYVKLF

-680 DIASLTPRVVV
+680 EVASLSPRVVV
-691 GAFTEHRVAH
+691 GEFSKHRVAH

-709 KSEIRHL
+709 KSEIRQL
-716 SARALGV
+716 SARALGI

-729 MDVDEVRN
+729 MDADEIQN
-737 WGATLNA
+737 WGMTLNA

-768 YLCSRSVFYN
+768 LLCSRSVFYN
-778 HASVAEWKYPLH
+778 HASVADWKFPLH

-816 LSIPPTEGAT
+816 LAIPPKEGAT
-826 SLDNVVKK
+826 SLDNVIKK

-846 IVALGMLA
+846 IIALGMLA
-854 ASIPDSELPES
+854 ASIPDAELPES
-865 PASWSEGPVGS
+865 PASWSEGPVGT
-876 ILKELFA
+876 ILTELFA

-909 DYVRVMLDVEWRSR
+909 DYVKLMVDVEWRSR
-923 SFQNKARNPLL
+923 DFQSKARSSLL
-934 ASVLDKL
+934 VSILDKL
-941 FEDCKA
+941 FQDCKA
-947 TKPSLLKASGIWL
+947 TKPALLKASGIWL
-960 FCIVQYCSDL
+960 FCIVQYCSSL
-970 HTVSSRL
+970 HEVNSRL

-1030 TQLKVDADTELFEP
+1030 TQLKVDEDTELFEP

-1061 VSLASEVGDQRLIYK
+1061 VSLANEVGDQRLVYK
-1076 FMALAANAATWTARS
+1076 FMALAVNAATWSTRS

-1104 SEVDPKIYPKLYRY
+1104 SEVDPKIFPKLYRY

-1125 VQRSMNDIWKALVK
+1125 VQRSMNEIWKALVK
-1139 DPKKVM
+1139 DPKTVM
-1145 DAHFDAIMEELL
+1145 DTHFDAIMEELL

-1179 TGVPFQRYERFYG
+1179 TGIPFQRYEKFYG
-1192 QIWTKAVKVL
+1192 EIWTKAVKVL

-1225 RQLEEGTHESS
+1225 RQLEEGTHEAS

-1280 KPFVPEMVPKLL
+1280 KPFIPEMIPKLL

-1310 GEESRE
+1310 GEDSRE

-1342 DEELMAELAPRLE
+1342 DEEVMAELAPRLE

-1381 TNEIKSVSARFL
+1381 TNEIKSVSTRFL
-1393 DLLGKQVLDKND
+1393 ELLGKQVLDKND

-1420 VVSDSSK
+1420 VVSDSAK

-1435 NLYLESEEESRRQKV
+1435 KLYLESEEETRRQKV

-1475 AYLGS
+1475 AYLGA
-1480 HDVDEYTSKV
+1480 HDVDEYTGKV
-1490 FGEVWNQHS
+1490 FREVWDQHS

-1507 YVPEIVHLIERCL
+1507 YVPEIVDLIERCL

-1550 AIGEA
+1550 VIAEA
-1555 NLKAIWPVFEKTL
+1555 NLKAIWPVFEKAL

-1578 LLESFPDFVEKGQSL
+1578 LLEAYPNFIEKGQSL
-1593 WRYNAEIAAQMKKI
+1593 WRYNADIAAQMKKI

-1614 NNEEYRVHAFR
+1614 NNDEYRVHAFR
-1625 CLWRFAKSVDS
+1625 CLWRVAKVMDN

-1696 IQIIKALEPFLA
+1696 IEVIKALEPFL
-1708 SPKFNAIKREVWYG
+1708 SHPKFNAIKREVWYE
-1722 AVSDLMNDLASSE
+1722 AVSDLMKDIAASE

-1742 LDEEGVLQAYL
+1742 LDKDGVLQAYL
-1753 GSLDVDKAEVGV
+1753 NSLDVDKAEVGV

-1776 SAILKAH
+1776 SATLK
-1783 TSGVFGKSTAQM
+1783 TYSNGVFGKSTAQL
-1795 DAFEAAVARA
+1795 DEFEAAVARA

-1819 RVMMELQEARR
+1819 RVLVELQEARR

>member
-6 AEQRELQ
+6 ADQRELQ

-24 VANAED
+24 VANVED
-30 KLCELLG
+30 KLAELLG

-44 LKANSSHASVRVK
+44 LKADSSHAAVRVK
-57 VIQLLGRLKTFIQPP
+57 VIQLLSRLRTFIQPP
-72 SVILPVKALLEQYK
+72 SVVLPVKALLEQYK

-100 IQHSLSRLDEED
+100 IQHSLSRLDEDD
-112 RRDLIPIALRGCSKD
+112 RRDLVPIALRGCSKD

-140 LQLLLDVRL
+140 LQLLLDIRL
-149 PSRGSKDDENLR
+149 PSRGSKDDEKLR
-161 VSIGLQDEADA
+161 VAIGLEDEADA

-179 SLFLRLRPPTPSRT
+179 SLFLRLRPPTPSKT
-193 LAASNPTFSEE
+193 LAASNPTFSTEE
-204 EVNFFSVEGPGTDK
+204 ANFFSVEGPGTDK
-218 IFQNISQLKA
+218 IFQNISQLRA

-249 YASSSPDTKVASLA
+249 YASSSPDTRVASLA

-271 VSFEQEDLIKELFDA
+271 VSFEQEDLVKKLFDA
-286 HARLPAAYRTRILA
+286 HARLPAAYRTRILT

-306 VSTTMSQSIMN
+306 ISTTMSQSIMN
-317 VVRLDFLPS
+317 VVKLDFLPS
-326 FTQDGSA
+326 FTQDSST
-333 DALKPSSSLERTKL
+333 DALKPSSSLEKTKL

-371 PNLIESMQSYI
+371 PNLIKSMQSYI
-382 ESQGWPVP
+382 ESQGWPAP

-411 ARTTHMPFKERI
+411 ARSADMPFKERI
-423 QLAAWLFQ
+423 ELAAWLFQ
-431 ALSEDPTND
+431 SLSEDPTND
-440 AVVNIDGALASL
+440 AVVNIDGALSSL
-452 TANIPQYI
+452 TANIPQHI
-460 ADEDPQLRKMLLKY
+460 ADEDTDLRNMLLKY

-480 APAVRSTRHAVVKW
+480 LPAVRSTRHAVVKW

-505 ARWIDFMA
+505 ARWINFMA

-521 SDVVEQGQKGLDP
+521 SDVVEQGHKGLDP
-534 WTYFAHSEIAPVLP
+534 WTYSAHSEIAPVLP

-556 YFTPAPELRPA
+556 YFITAPELQPA
-567 ADSDSESGP
+567 ADSESGH
-576 GATVLPDDNTFDNF
+576 GIITLPDDKTFDNF
-590 RGSRVHA
+590 RGSRIHA
-597 FPLVLQYCKQMMLLA
+597 FPLVIQYCKQMMLLA
-612 ALDKFNVQPDWMQA
+612 ALDNFNIQPDWMQA
-626 LGAQM
+626 LSAQM

-644 LRYVDAAYIKIY
+644 LRYVDASYIKLY

-680 DIASLTPRVVV
+680 DVASLTPRVIV
-691 GAFTEHRVAH
+691 GEFTKHRVAH

-716 SARALGV
+716 SARALGI

-729 MDVDEVRN
+729 MDVDETQN
-737 WGATLNA
+737 WGMTLNA
-744 LFEKA
+744 LFDKA

-778 HASVAEWKYPLH
+778 HAPVTDWKYPLH

-816 LSIPPTEGAT
+816 LAIPPKEGAT
-826 SLDNVVKK
+826 SLDNVIKK

-865 PASWSEGPVGS
+865 PASWSEGPVGT

-909 DYVRVMLDVEWRSR
+909 DYVKLLVDVEWRSR
-923 SFQNKARNPLL
+923 DFQSKARNLLL
-934 ASVLDKL
+934 ANILDKL

-970 HTVSSRL
+970 PEVNSRL

-1006 HERGDEQLKAALV
+1006 HERGDEQLKAILV
-1019 NDLVSAFTGST
+1019 KDLVSAFTGSS
-1030 TQLKVDADTELFEP
+1030 TQLKVDEDTELFEP

-1061 VSLASEVGDQRLIYK
+1061 VSLANEVGDQRLVYK
-1076 FMALAANAATWTARS
+1076 FMALAINAATWTVRS

-1104 SEVDPKIYPKLYRY
+1104 AEVDPKIYPKLYRY

-1125 VQRSMNDIWKALVK
+1125 VQRSMNEIWKALVK
-1139 DPKKVM
+1139 DPKAVM

-1179 TGVPFQRYERFYG
+1179 TGIPFQRYERFYDE
-1192 QIWTKAVKVL
+1192 IWTKAVKVL

-1215 LCRSLSNTLV
+1215 LCRNLSNTLV

-1262 VFAIITIIKT
+1262 VFAIITIIKM
-1272 ARHGGKHL
+1272 AKHGGKHL
-1280 KPFVPEMVPKLL
+1280 KPFIPEMIPKLL

-1299 PQRINYYYQQV
+1299 PQQINYYYQQV
-1310 GEESRE
+1310 GEDSRE
-1316 QIDKLRSKMVNDS
+1316 KIDKLRSKMVNDS

-1342 DEELMAELAPRLE
+1342 DEEVMTELAPRLE
-1355 ATIKTAIGMPT
+1355 ATIKTAIGLPT
-1366 KIGCSRVLTT
+1366 KIGCSRVLTA

-1381 TNEIKSVSARFL
+1381 TNEIKSVSTRFL
-1393 DLLGKQVLDKND
+1393 ELLGKQVLDKND

-1420 VVSDSSK
+1420 VVSDSAK

-1435 NLYLESEEESRRQKV
+1435 NLYLQSEEESRRQKV
-1450 ADVIVSLAK
+1450 SDVIVSLAK

-1490 FGEVWNQHS
+1490 FREVWDQHS

-1507 YVPEIVHLIERCL
+1507 YVLEIVDLIERCL
-1520 ATTQW
+1520 AATQW

-1550 AIGEA
+1550 AIAEA
-1555 NLKAIWPVFEKTL
+1555 NLKAIWPVYEKAL

-1578 LLESFPDFVEKGQSL
+1578 LLESFPDFIEKGQSL
-1593 WRYNAEIAAQMKKI
+1593 WRYNSEIAAQMKKI

-1614 NNEEYRVHAFR
+1614 NNDEYRVHAFR
-1625 CLWRFAKSVDS
+1625 CLWRFAKSVDD
-1636 FDMLQDI
+1636 FDIFQDI

-1650 LEDLKDDNKMD
+1650 LEHLKDEDKMD
-1661 VDSKEDT
+1661 VDSKEVT

-1682 GYSRSSARRAYAVA
+1682 GYTRSSARRAYAVA
-1696 IQIIKALEPFLA
+1696 NQIIKALEPFFS
-1708 SPKFNAIKREVWYG
+1708 SPKFNAIKREVWYE
-1722 AVSDLMNDLASSE
+1722 AVSDLMKDLASSE
-1735 PPADSAS
+1735 PPTDAAS
-1742 LDEEGVLQAYL
+1742 QDTDGVLQAYL
-1753 GSLDVDKAEVGV
+1753 SSLDVDKAEVGV

-1776 SAILKAH
+1776 SATLKAYAG
-1783 TSGVFGKSTAQM
+1783 GVFGKSSAQM
-1795 DAFEAAVARA
+1795 DDFEAAVARA

-1819 RVMMELQEARR
+1819 RVLVELKEARH

>member
-6 AEQRELQ
+6 TPEQRELQ
-13 LVDNVEFKILA
+13 LIDSVEFRILA
-24 VANAED
+24 VANVED
-30 KLCELLG
+30 KLSELLG
-37 RYLAPVI
+37 RYLAPII
-44 LKANSSHASVRVK
+44 LKADSSHATVRVK
-57 VIQLLGRLKTFIQPP
+57 VEPPQLAINL
-72 SVILPVKALLEQYK
+72 VILPVKALLEQYK
-86 SSDSAIIKQ
+86 SNDSAIIKQ

-100 IQHSLSRLDEED
+100 IQHSLSRLDEDD
-112 RRDLIPIALRGCSKD
+112 RRALVPIALRGCSKD
-127 EGQARAATFFNII
+127 EGQGRAATFFNII
-140 LQLLLDVRL
+140 LQLLVDIRL
-149 PSRGSKDDENLR
+149 PSRGSKEDESLR
-161 VSIGLQDEADA
+161 VSIGLEDEADA
-172 KYLAKTL
+172 KYLAKML

-193 LAASNPTFSEE
+193 LATSNPTFSEQ
-204 EVNFFSVEGPGTDK
+204 EVNFFSIEGSTTVK
-218 IFQNISQLKA
+218 IFQNISQLRA

-249 YASSSPDTKVASLA
+249 YASSSPDTRVASLA

-271 VSFEQEDLIKELFDA
+271 VSFENEDLVKKLFDA

-306 VSTTMSQSIMN
+306 ISTSMSQNIMN
-317 VVRLDFLPS
+317 VVKLDFLPA
-326 FTQDGSA
+326 FDQDPST

-371 PNLIESMQSYI
+371 PNLIKSMQSYI
-382 ESQGWPVP
+382 ESQGWPAP
-390 VQITHDEVQLRSRGY
+390 VQISHDEVQLRSRGY

-411 ARTTHMPFKERI
+411 ARSADIPFEERI
-423 QLAAWLFQ
+423 DLAAWLFQ
-431 ALSEDPTND
+431 SLSEDPTND
-440 AVVNIDGALASL
+440 AVVNIDGALSSL
-452 TANIPQYI
+452 TSNIPTHI
-460 ADEDPQLRKMLLKY
+460 ADDHPKLRNMLLKY
-474 MSLPEK
+474 MSLAEK

-494 ANECLSFTNID
+494 ANDCLSFTNID

-534 WTYFAHSEIAPVLP
+534 WTYFAHSDIAPVLP
-548 DWRLMVFK
+548 DWRMMVFK
-556 YFTPAPELRPA
+556 YFTMAPELQPA
-567 ADSDSESGP
+567 ADSEVGH
-576 GATVLPDDNTFDNF
+576 GAVVLPNDDTFSNF
-590 RGSRVHA
+590 RGSRIHA
-597 FPLVLQYCKQMMLLA
+597 FPLVIQYCKQMMFLS
-612 ALDKFNVQPDWMQA
+612 ALDNFNVQPDWMQA
-626 LGAQM
+626 LSAQI
-631 KTNIKSREKIRDY
+631 KTNIKSREKVRDY
-644 LRYVDAAYIKIY
+644 LRFVDSSYLTIY
-656 LNACLVGAFVE
+656 LSACLVGSFVE
-667 DAPITEECLRSFV
+667 DAPITEENLRSFV
-680 DIASLTPRVVV
+680 EIASLTPRVIV
-691 GAFTEHRVAH
+691 GNFAKDKAAR

-709 KSEIRHL
+709 KSEIRQL
-716 SARALGV
+716 SARALGI
-723 LAAHPT
+723 LAAHPE
-729 MDVDEVRN
+729 MDLDAIQN
-737 WGATLNA
+737 WGMTLNA

-778 HASVAEWKYPLH
+778 HASVADWKYPLH
-790 ILVEENVAPSLFD
+790 ILVEENVPPSLFD
-803 AAVDAFTH
+803 AAVDSFTH

-816 LSIPPTEGAT
+816 LAIPPKEGAT
-826 SLDNVVKK
+826 SLDNVIKK

-846 IVALGMLA
+846 IAALGMLA

-865 PASWSEGPVGS
+865 PASWSEGPVGT

-888 RVEVQFTVG
+888 RVEVQFAVG
-897 DAITIATARWDS
+897 DAITIAIARWDS
-909 DYVRVMLDVEWRSR
+909 DYVKLMVDVEFRSR
-923 SFQNKARNPLL
+923 DFQAKVRSPLL
-934 ASVLDKL
+934 TSILDKL

-960 FCIVQYCSDL
+960 FCVVQYCSGL
-970 HTVSSRL
+970 HEVISRL

-1006 HERGDEQLKAALV
+1006 HERGDEALKAALV

-1030 TQLKVDADTELFEP
+1030 TQLKVDNETELFEP

-1061 VSLASEVGDQRLIYK
+1061 VSLANEVGDQRLVYK
-1076 FMALAANAATWTARS
+1076 FMSLAANAATWSTRS

-1125 VQRSMNDIWKALVK
+1125 VQRSMNEIWKALVK
-1139 DPKKVM
+1139 DPKTVM
-1145 DAHFDAIMEELL
+1145 DVHFDAIMDELL

-1165 RMREASCAAISDLL
+1165 RMREASCAAISDIL
-1179 TGVPFQRYERFYG
+1179 TGLPFQRYERFYG
-1192 QIWTKAVKVL
+1192 DIWTKAVKVL

-1236 ANAMMQ
+1236 ANAMME

-1280 KPFVPEMVPKLL
+1280 KPFIPEMIPKLL

-1310 GEESRE
+1310 GEDSRE

-1342 DEELMAELAPRLE
+1342 DEEVMVELAPRLE

-1366 KIGCSRVLTT
+1366 KIGCSRVLST

-1381 TNEIKSVSARFL
+1381 TNEIKSVSTRFL
-1393 DLLGKQVLDKND
+1393 ELLGKQVLDKND

-1420 VVSDSSK
+1420 VVSDSAK

-1435 NLYLESEEESRRQKV
+1435 NLYLQSEEESRRQKV

-1480 HDVDEYTSKV
+1480 HDVDEYTGKV
-1490 FGEVWNQHS
+1490 FGEVWEQHS

-1507 YVPEIVHLIERCL
+1507 YVPEIVDLIERCL
-1520 ATTQW
+1520 VTTQW
-1525 ALRHTGA
+1525 ALRHTAA

-1555 NLKAIWPVFEKTL
+1555 NLKAIWPVFEKAL

-1593 WRYNAEIAAQMKKI
+1593 WRFNTEIAAQMKKI

-1614 NNEEYRVHAFR
+1614 NNDDYRVHAFR
-1625 CLWRFAKSVDS
+1625 CLWRFAKLVDN

-1650 LEDLKDDNKMD
+1650 LEDFKDDSKMD

-1668 VIKTAKNGLEAVAR
+1668 FIKTAKNGLEAIAR

-1696 IQIIKALEPFLA
+1696 TQVLKALEPFL
-1708 SPKFNAIKREVWYG
+1708 SDPKFNATKREVWFES
-1722 AVSDLMNDLASSE
+1722 VSDLMKDLAASE
-1735 PPADSAS
+1735 PPAESSS
-1742 LDEEGVLQAYL
+1742 LDNDGVLQAYL
-1753 GSLDVDKAEVGV
+1753 SSLDVDKAEVGV

-1776 SAILKAH
+1776 SATLKAY

-1795 DAFEAAVARA
+1795 DEFAAAVVKA

-1819 RVMMELQEARR
+1819 RVLVELQEARR